1 MKIFLVVVYYLPSP
15 KSSATLIHDLGQ
27 ELVSQ
32 GHSVSIITV
41 SETLDSPYS
50 CSFEN
55 GLEILRIKTGKIDGA
70 NLIVRFFNEL
80 LLSYAILYKG
90 RNFFNNRKCDLIL
103 WYSPSIF
110 FSYLIKKLK
119 NKYKCSAY
127 LILRDIFPQ
136 WALDTGV
143 LRKGIVYNLLHY
155 FERQQYK
162 YADIIG
168 VQSPNNLLYFH
179 DKKLTDRKK
188 IEVLYNWIS
197 LENRNLSKTRYREI
211 FNLSGKIVFFY
222 GGNIGVAQDL
232 DNIVNLAKRL
242 TSYDQARVLLV
253 GEGSEV
259 NRLKKLIMELDL
271 RNIIISHSVSQ
282 DEYFAML
289 AEFDVGLISLD
300 RKFKTHNFPG
310 KMLGY
315 MYCSKPILASINEG
329 NDLQNIIEDYSIGL
343 TSINGDDEK
352 FYSNALKF
360 ITDDELRRLQGANGN
375 MLLHKLFSVRSAA
388 NQILSHFN
396 LNNFKNS

>member
-1 MKIFLVVVYYLPSP
+1 MPSP

-27 ELVSQ
+27 ELLTQ
-32 GHSVSIITV
+32 GHSVSIITT
-41 SETLDSPYS
+41 SETLDTSYS
-50 CSFEN
+50 LSFEN
-55 GLEILRIKTGKIDGA
+55 GLEILRIKTGKVDGA

-80 LLSYAILYKG
+80 LLSYTILYKG
-90 RNFFNNRKCDLIL
+90 RNFFSNKKCDLIL

-119 NKYKCSAY
+119 SKYKCSAY

-143 LRKGIVYNLLHY
+143 LRKGFVFNLLSY

-162 YADIIG
+162 YADKIG
-168 VQSPNNLLYFH
+168 VQSPNNLLYFS
-179 DKKLTDRKK
+179 DKKLADIKK

-197 LENRNLSKTRYREI
+197 LENRNIVKTRYRDL

-232 DNIVNLAKRL
+232 DNVVNLAKRL
-242 TSYDQARVLLV
+242 SSYDQARILLV

-259 NRLKKLIMELDL
+259 NRLKKLIVELDL
-271 RNIIISHSVSQ
+271 LNIIISNSVSQ

-315 MYCSKPILASINEG
+315 MYCSKPILASINAG

-343 TSINGDDEK
+343 SSINGDDEI
-352 FYSNALKF
+352 FFSNALKF
-360 ITDDELRRLQGANGN
+360 INDFELRRIQGANGN
-375 MLLHKLFSVRSAA
+375 MLLHKLFSVKSAA
-388 NQILSHFN
+388 NQILSHFD
-396 LNNFKNS
+396 LDDLDKS